1 LSVLRTNRE
10 SLMSVLETF
19 LHDPLCEWT
28 KRKNTSTTRDETGE
42 AENEMAVRYLKVIDK
57 KLVGFTQ
64 ASLKIG
70 LPLNVEGQVSELIQQ
85 ATDPE
90 NLSRMYIGW
99 APYL

>member
-1 LSVLRTNRE
+1 
-10 SLMSVLETF
+10 MSVLETF
-19 LHDPLCEWT
+19 LYDPLCEWT
-28 KRKNTSTTRDETGE
+28 KRRSPPISKDESGE
-42 AENEMAVRYLKVIDK
+42 TENEMAVRHLKVIDK

-64 ASLKIG
+64 ASLKVG

-99 APYL
+99 AAYL